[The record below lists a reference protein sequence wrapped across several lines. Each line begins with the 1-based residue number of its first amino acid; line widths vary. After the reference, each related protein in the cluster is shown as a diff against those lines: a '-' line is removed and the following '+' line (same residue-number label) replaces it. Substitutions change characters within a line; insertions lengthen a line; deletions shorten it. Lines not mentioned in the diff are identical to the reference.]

1 MCLVSTIALGAA
13 GLVGGAALAGSMKP
27 DTPDY
32 PDPLSPGDEARSWLE
47 AMSDPSV
54 MDPYIAS
61 LEKYNPRMAQLQLG
75 IQKDIMQQEGGL
87 FDLLSDASQ
96 RSFELQQ
103 GQLEQQ
109 RGADVEALLKYAP
122 QIVEGYREADP
133 YSAGTA
139 DLQREMAQDL
149 YAKSKGLTGQ
159 EERMAQQQARAA
171 SASRGLQFGQGSLA
185 AELLGREDVLAS
197 KRAEAQRAGQV
208 AFGMDR
214 TIAGDLG
221 SVILGRPSSAIGMGQ
236 QMMNQATNIGQRSS
250 VEGLMDPM
258 QGVNLAAM
266 ERANLANYN
275 ANIYGAKSGMY
286 GSIIGGGLG
295 MLGGILG

>member
-13 GLVGGAALAGSMKP
+13 GLAGGALAGSMKP

-32 PDPLSPGDEARSWLE
+32 PDPLSPGDEARSWIA
-47 AMSDPSV
+47 AMSDPAV
-54 MDPYIAS
+54 MDPYIRS

-75 IQKDIMQQEGGL
+75 ITSDIMQQEGGL
-87 FDLLSDASQ
+87 FDLLSDASR

-103 GQLEQQ
+103 EQLGQQ

-139 DLQREMAQDL
+139 DRQREMSERL
-149 YAKSKGLTGQ
+149 YESAKGLTGQ

-171 SASRGLQFGQGSLA
+171 SASRGLQFGQGALA

-236 QMMNQATNIGQRSS
+236 QMMNQATNIGQQSS
-250 VEGLMDPM
+250 VAGLMDPM
-258 QGVNLAAM
+258 QGVNLGMM